1 MSSACISMYGVDPGS
16 GPKPSMMGCAE
27 YEIVVGGGIICE
39 WKVLM
44 RWRIKAGLRMIAG
57 MR

>member
-1 MSSACISMYGVDPGS
+1 MSIYGVDPGS
-16 GPKPSMMGCAE
+16 GPKLSMMGCAE

-44 RWRIKAGLRMIAG
+44 RWRIKAGFRMIAG

>member
-1 MSSACISMYGVDPGS
+1 MSIYGVEPGS
-16 GPKPSMMGCAE
+16 GPKLSMMGCAE

-44 RWRIKAGLRMIAG
+44 RWRIKAGFRMIAG

>member
-1 MSSACISMYGVDPGS
+1 
-16 GPKPSMMGCAE
+16 
-27 YEIVVGGGIICE
+27 
-39 WKVLM
+39 VLM